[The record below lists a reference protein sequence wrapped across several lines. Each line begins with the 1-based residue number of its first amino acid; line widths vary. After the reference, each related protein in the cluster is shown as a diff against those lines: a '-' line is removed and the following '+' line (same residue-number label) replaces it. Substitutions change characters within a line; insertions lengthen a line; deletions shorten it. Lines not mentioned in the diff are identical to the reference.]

1 MQSHH
6 AIVLRNRVTKSRDA
20 VSWGFMISYT
30 YDCTK
35 SEHKEIQ
42 DALKEALEMGIAPAY
57 GTQSF
62 GETYMLGSASPDVDP
77 TVRTQAGQML
87 RNDREASLLRLP
99 KSIGVMGIPYHI
111 SAPTSR
117 LAVNHK
123 RVERISARRGF
134 LRTGGY
140 APEM

>member
-1 MQSHH
+1 MTGLDTEPPCHS
-6 AIVLRNRVTKSRDA
+6 APDSCDKISGCRLLGLYDFMCLR
-20 VSWGFMISYT
+20 F
-30 YDCTK
+30 TK

-62 GETYMLGSASPDVDP
+62 GETCMSGSASPDVDP
-77 TVRTQAGQML
+77 TVLTQAGQML

-99 KSIGVMGIPYHI
+99 KSIGVVGIQYHI

-117 LAVNHK
+117 
-123 RVERISARRGF
+123 
-134 LRTGGY
+134 
-140 APEM
+140 